1 MEKIKNIIAYND
13 DAIIWDGEII
23 IENNGVN
30 KTIEGLV
37 SNSYESLVDDYLYGS
52 ISSDQMVLMLYRNK
66 LDDENNVINQDIEL
80 YNLHRIDNN
89 LYEGVYSNTSDSE
102 IYFCSI
108 NIKNKNISNEIKEEE
123 KDNIKKLIKIKKEEN
138 IML

>member
-123 KDNIKKLIKIKKEEN
+123 KDNIKKLIKIKKEDN

>member
-80 YNLHRIDNN
+80 YNLHRIDKN

>member
-108 NIKNKNISNEIKEEE
+108 NIKNKNINNEIKEEE

>member
-1 MEKIKNIIAYND
+1 MEKLKNIVAYSD

-52 ISSDQMVLMLYRNK
+52 ISLDQMVLMLYRNK

-80 YNLHRIDNN
+80 YNLHRIGKN
-89 LYEGVYSNTSDSE
+89 LYEGVYSNVSDSE

-123 KDNIKKLIKIKKEEN
+123 KDNMKKLIKIKKEEN

>member
-108 NIKNKNISNEIKEEE
+108 NIKNKNNSNEIKEEE

>member
-108 NIKNKNISNEIKEEE
+108 NAISSVVSHICSYV
-123 KDNIKKLIKIKKEEN
+123 
-138 IML
+138 IMLSKLPRFVKICIKSPSF

>member
-1 MEKIKNIIAYND
+1 MEKIKNIVAYND